1 MNHERER
8 KREKERQR
16 GIGRERERER
26 ELQKVKN
33 NNDFE
38 LRNFSAK
45 YQFYQNW
52 YTPILGPGFKQY

>member
-1 MNHERER
+1 MRQKSNE
-8 KREKERQR
+8 KEKERE
-16 GIGRERERER
+16 GKR